1 MDAVYSLLEDTHPA
15 ALSIPAVSKRSGVS
29 LATIYRHYP
38 SKELLLEAAASGV
51 DRHTRD
57 WLGEEPVVAGKNLE
71 EFVSR
76 MWHELAGQI
85 PAIRISHSTP
95 GGHEFRAL
103 RQVRREQ
110 DAVRGIEASGVD
122 AGSDAGRRL
131 VRLVL
136 LLLSSSTLIEQVDRM
151 GQDVDEAAGDIVWAI
166 ETLVGAVAAL
176 QQRSSS

>member
-1 MDAVYSLLEDTHPA
+1 M
-15 ALSIPAVSKRSGVS
+15 
-29 LATIYRHYP
+29 
-38 SKELLLEAAASGV
+38 
-51 DRHTRD
+51 
-57 WLGEEPVVAGKNLE
+57 VAGKNLE
-71 EFVSR
+71 ELVSR

-95 GGHEFRAL
+95 GSHEVRAL

-110 DAVRGIEASGVD
+110 YAVRGIEASGVD